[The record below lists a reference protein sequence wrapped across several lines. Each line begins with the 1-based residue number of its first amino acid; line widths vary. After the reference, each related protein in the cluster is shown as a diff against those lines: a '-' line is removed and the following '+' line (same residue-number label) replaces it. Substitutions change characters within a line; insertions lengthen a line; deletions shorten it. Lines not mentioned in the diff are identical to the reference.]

1 MAKVEEDEEGNPKE
15 PDADANTELIEEI
28 RGKIEELRDAAQQA
42 IIDAR
47 PEDAEEE
54 EIDRESLSIR
64 FPDDLLYKLLR
75 LRLNENSCRNRGY
88 ILDGYPKKY
97 EDAVQLFMGL
107 PPTEEDQE
115 PDENQQ
121 KIVIQKLTEVESQQ
135 N

>member
-15 PDADANTELIEEI
+15 PDPEANQELIEEI

-54 EIDRESLSIR
+54 EIDRETLTIR

-75 LRLNENSCRNRGY
+75 IRLNENSCRNRGY
-88 ILDGYPKKY
+88 ILDGYPRTYK
-97 EDAVQLFMGL
+97 DA
-107 PPTEEDQE
+107 
-115 PDENQQ
+115 
-121 KIVIQKLTEVESQQ
+121 
-135 N
+135 